1 MIQVRKFETADD
13 LWEAL
18 SPTRDLFGD
27 NLRHETIFRG
37 QSDDSMKLIPS
48 VLRENNPLTTL
59 WQMSRGEVLVED
71 QVFIELYALQ
81 TFADYA
87 DNAGIRI
94 PNDSIEFRSRLHSYR
109 QYTLEY
115 ETWPVEKFLEIMA
128 LAQHYGVNT
137 RLLDWTGNPYIALYF
152 AASSALSVFDTW
164 REDSMLAIWAMD
176 EVASHKGVRIIR
188 AAGSVSAR
196 IAAQDGLF
204 TVHPHRGRRGEE
216 LRVVGLEDYI
226 DRLLKLVVP
235 VRETIKML
243 HLCEKIGINAASIYR
258 GTEGVGKAVQE
269 HLHLFAAEK
278 LLQERDV

>member
-1 MIQVRKFETADD
+1 MVQVKEFETADD

-18 SPTRDLFGD
+18 SPTRNLFGD
-27 NLRHETIFRG
+27 NLWHETIFRG
-37 QSDDSMKLIPS
+37 QPDDSMKLIPS

-71 QVFIELYALQ
+71 QVFMELYALQ
-81 TFADYA
+81 TFADYS

-94 PNDSIEFRSRLHSYR
+94 PNDSIEFRGRLHNYR
-109 QYTLEY
+109 RYTLEC
-115 ETWPVEKFLEIMA
+115 ETWPSEHFLEIMA
-128 LAQHYGVNT
+128 MAQHYDVST
-137 RLLDWTGNPYIALYF
+137 RLLDWTRNPYIALYF

-176 EVASHKGVRIIR
+176 EVASHRGVRIIR

-226 DRLLKLVVP
+226 DRLWKLVVP
-235 VRETIKML
+235 VGETIRIL
-243 HLCEKIGINAASIYR
+243 HLCEKIGINAASIFR

-269 HLHLFAAEK
+269 HLHLYTAEK
-278 LLQERDV
+278 LLQEGDV